1 MSRIARMLR
10 PDESTVYHVISRSAL
25 PAFPLGDAD
34 KDRLVFLL
42 HKLSKLFFVDVLG
55 FCMMGNHVHLALR
68 VHPESSVEDAQV
80 RERLEIDRGEGAFIS
95 ALDIDMGRRRL
106 CSLSEFMRS
115 FKQSFGRYFNKK
127 HNRKGYFWGDRY
139 KSMIVQEGRTLIN
152 VLAYIDLNPIR
163 AGIVAKPEDY
173 RWSGLGH
180 LIQTGNRDALI
191 SLDLGLPEWNDDK
204 PAEVIR
210 RYRRF
215 VYETGAM
222 DTGKGKPMDESVVK
236 REKAKDFR
244 LTRTELFVRRCRYFT
259 DSGIIGSREFVADAF
274 SNVRHLLKSK
284 DTRRFTRVGGID
296 GVYSMKKL
304 GVG

>member
-1 MSRIARMLR
+1 
-10 PDESTVYHVISRSAL
+10 
-25 PAFPLGDAD
+25 
-34 KDRLVFLL
+34 
-42 HKLSKLFFVDVLG
+42 
-55 FCMMGNHVHLALR
+55 LR
-68 VHPESSVEDAQV
+68 VHPESSVEDAQI
-80 RERLEIDRGEGAFIS
+80 RERLETDRGEGAFIT
-95 ALDIDMGRRRL
+95 ALDIEMGRRRL

-139 KSMIVQEGRTLIN
+139 KSVIVQEGRTLIN
-152 VLAYIDLNPIR
+152 LLAYIDLNPIR

-204 PAEVIR
+204 PTEVIR
-210 RYRRF
+210 LYRRF

-259 DSGIIGSREFVADAF
+259 DSGIIGSRDFVAEAF
-274 SNVRHLLKSK
+274 RNVRHLLKSK

>member
-25 PAFPLGDAD
+25 PGFPLGDAD

-42 HKLSKLFFVDVLG
+42 LKLSKLFFVDVLG

-68 VHPESSVEDAQV
+68 VHPESSMEDAQV

-95 ALDIDMGRRRL
+95 AQDVEMGRRRL

-139 KSMIVQEGRTLIN
+139 KSVIVQEGRTLIN

-180 LIQTGNRDALI
+180 LIQTANRDALI

-236 REKAKDFR
+236 RQKAKDFL

-259 DSGIIGSREFVADAF
+259 DSGIIGSRDFVDEAF
-274 SNVRHLLKSK
+274 RNVRHLLKSK

>member
-25 PAFPLGDAD
+25 PGFPLGDAD

-68 VHPESSVEDAQV
+68 VHPESSVDDAQV

-95 ALDIDMGRRRL
+95 ALDIERGRRRL

-139 KSMIVQEGRTLIN
+139 KSVIVQEGRTLIN

-244 LTRTELFVRRCRYFT
+244 LTRAELFVRRCRYFT

-274 SNVRHLLKSK
+274 LNVRHLLKSK

>member
-1 MSRIARMLR
+1 MLR

-25 PAFPLGDAD
+25 PGFPLGDAD

-68 VHPESSVEDAQV
+68 VHPESSVDDAQV

-95 ALDIDMGRRRL
+95 ALDIERGRRRL

-139 KSMIVQEGRTLIN
+139 KSVIVQEGRTLIN
-152 VLAYIDLNPIR
+152 LLAYIDLNPIR

-259 DSGIIGSREFVADAF
+259 DSGIIGSRDFVAEAF
-274 SNVRHLLKSK
+274 RNVRHLLKSK